1 MVSYVERFVGIHKVT
16 CMESDTASGKKYH
29 VECDCMRHWRLG
41 NCHHALAAMARSIRF
56 PEFKNLSVLVEP
68 MEDNRRPGQ
77 KRKRGKNS
85 REKDPDS
92 PGQVDLVD
100 VQAEAKKRNVST
112 KGSRNMVLQRIGA
125 HAVRSLATG
134 ASSSGGGAGSSA
146 GGAGGA
152 GSTLAQ
158 APQLPQQ
165 ATAQPESK
173 PQFGGPG
180 ASQRRDGHA
189 PGRGRR
195 HGVPL
200 ACSCRYDTH
209 QNKN

>member
-1 MVSYVERFVGIHKVT
+1 MSYVERFLGIHKVT
-16 CMESDTASGKKYH
+16 CFEMETPSGKKNH
-29 VECDCMRHWRLG
+29 VECDCMRHWRVG

-56 PEFKNLSVLVEP
+56 PEFKNLSALVEP

-85 REKDPDS
+85 RERDPDS

-100 VQAEAKKRNVST
+100 VHAEAKKRNVST
-112 KGSRNMVLQRIGA
+112 KGSRKMVLQRIGA
-125 HAVRSLATG
+125 HAVKCLATG
-134 ASSSGGGAGSSA
+134 APSSGGGAGSSA

-158 APQLPQQ
+158 APQQPQQ

-173 PQFGGPG
+173 PAGGSNLSSEG
-180 ASQRRDGHA
+180 QARVDAGMA
-189 PGRGRR
+189 ALRGE
-195 HGVPL
+195 GD
-200 ACSCRYDTH
+200 DTH
-209 QNKN
+209 FL